1 VVVTPPGAGTFTYS
15 LTCTGGGGSGSGAV
29 ALSVTSVGAPAN
41 VAQVVV
47 DGGPAGVS
55 RVINRPYVNVTVCR
69 PGTNVC
75 QTIDHVLVDTGAT
88 GLRLFDDA
96 LAPLALPAVLGATGK
111 PLGLCGQFAVGFMW
125 GSVRSA
131 DVKIAGET
139 ASSISIQQVGDAAL
153 SAIPASCAGTGP
165 NIGNV
170 AALGARGILGVG
182 LRKQDCGAACAATAI
197 FATYYECA
205 GAVCSAATA
214 PLAKQVS
221 NPVAAFSTNN
231 NGVVL
236 VMPAVPAGGVTSLT
250 GSLVFGINTQNNNQL
265 GSATVYAVNNKGN
278 FTTNFK
284 GVVRTT
290 SFLDSGSNGLFFPD
304 STIPLCT
311 LSKDF
316 YCPPAPLALS
326 VVTTS
331 PVNGASGTVNIV
343 IENVDALDG
352 SVTAAVIGG
361 IADVGTFNFG
371 LPFFFG
377 RSVFV
382 AIEGTDSRSG
392 TGPYWAY

>member
-1 VVVTPPGAGTFTYS
+1 
-15 LTCTGGGGSGSGAV
+15 
-29 ALSVTSVGAPAN
+29 
-41 VAQVVV
+41 
-47 DGGPAGVS
+47 
-55 RVINRPYVNVTVCR
+55 
-69 PGTNVC
+69 
-75 QTIDHVLVDTGAT
+75 
-88 GLRLFDDA
+88 
-96 LAPLALPAVLGATGK
+96 
-111 PLGLCGQFAVGFMW
+111 MW

-139 ASSISIQQVGDAAL
+139 ASSISIQQVGDPAL
-153 SAIPASCAGTGP
+153 SAIPANCAGTGL

-182 LRKQDCGAACAATAI
+182 LRKQDCGTLCTTLPI
-197 FATYYECA
+197 PSSATYYECA
-205 GAVCSAATA
+205 GAVCSATA
-214 PLAKQVS
+214 VPLAKQVS

-250 GSLVFGINTQNNNQL
+250 GSLVFGINTQSNNQL
-265 GSATVYAVNNKGN
+265 GSATVYAVNSVGN
-278 FTTNFK
+278 GAGYFTTNYK
-284 GVVRTT
+284 GVVRNV
-290 SFLDSGSNGLFFPD
+290 SFLDSGSNGLFFSD

-326 VVTTS
+326 VITTS
-331 PVNGASGTVNIV
+331 PVNAATGTVNFV

-361 IADVGTFNFG
+361 IAAVGTFDFG

-382 AIEGTDSRSG
+382 AIEGTDPRSG